1 MYQERV
7 ELYKELE
14 KEYNSKILVYIT
26 SDRNNMEA
34 QIAVDMDSQDLCDVE
49 GRGL

>member
-34 QIAVDMDSQDLCDVE
+34 QIVVDMDSQDVE